1 MRLSVQIEFDKI
13 IVFDTLKH
21 SITIGRGEDC
31 DLVILHKEISRLHCK
46 MEQEGD
52 KIFVTDLE
60 SSNGVYINGERLT
73 PYLRVELGED
83 SVFSLGKLECEV
95 GKMSKETNSQNI
107 LSVVVDNKKDTTQ
120 TIKLARLDI
129 NREIQNSRKL
139 TLNPASVGG
148 PRNPITAREEEE
160 VKEKP
165 SKTSGLVLLFFII
178 CFLAFLFRKKF
189 LL

>member
-1 MRLSVQIEFDKI
+1 MRLSVQIEFDRI

-31 DLVILHKEISRLHCK
+31 DLVILNKEISRLHCK
-46 MEQEGD
+46 MEQDGE

-60 SSNGVYINGERLT
+60 SSNGVFIDGKRLT

-83 SVFSLGKLECEV
+83 SIFSLGKLECEI
-95 GKMSKETNSQNI
+95 GKISKETNSKNI
-107 LSVVVDNKKDTTQ
+107 LSVLVDEKKDITQ

-139 TLNPASVGG
+139 TLNPASIGG
-148 PRNPITAREEEE
+148 PRNPITAHEGEEE
-160 VKEKP
+160 KEKS
-165 SKTSGLVLLFFII
+165 SKTSRLVLLFFII
-178 CFLAFLFRKKF
+178 CLLAFLFRKKI